1 MPYYAAG
8 YTITAFQVFDLV
20 YHLTGKSYKRDE
32 YHLALDYLYEEL
44 LKKYGADM
52 HDLEDSVEQTILI
65 VCLESENPI
74 STSELLDDK
83 KAENVR
89 NYLDRA
95 GVRAFKCHTASW
107 DKLRSDL
114 SICCWPAMYCVL
126 AF

>member
-8 YTITAFQVFDLV
+8 YTITALQVFDVV

-32 YHLALDYLYEEL
+32 YDLALDYLYEEL
-44 LKKYGADM
+44 LKKYGADI
-52 HDLEDSVEQTILI
+52 HDLEDSIEPTILI
-65 VCLESENPI
+65 VCKESEYPI

-95 GVRAFKCHTASW
+95 GVRTFKCHAATW
-107 DKLRSDL
+107 DKYPG
-114 SICCWPAMYCVL
+114 WGH
-126 AF
+126 